1 MYKIYLYNPNHQLEY
16 KNGASIINSYIFE
29 NDNDDNKLV
38 MDCIK
43 SAKGFISLLL
53 LINYTKKS

>member
-29 NDNDDNKLV
+29 NDNDDNKIV
-38 MDCIK
+38 IECIK
-43 SAKGFISLLL
+43 SSKGFIVI
-53 LINYTKKS
+53 INII